1 MKNEPAARK
10 LRIAYLSHPPH
21 HAFVEAAEADPAL
34 ELDRIPLDLPDGE
47 IMKRLAACDGYY
59 VMAARDELPIQWHL
73 TPALLARLPRLM
85 LAVSYGAG
93 HDTVDLAA
101 CTEAGVGIVAQHG
114 GNAQGVAE
122 HAVGLMLTLMKRI
135 PEAHAALRA
144 GQAAVRED
152 FLGRE
157 LSGRTVGIVGL
168 GHVGTRVAEILKA
181 FRCRVLAV
189 DPYLDAG
196 ICAARGA
203 RKVLLPE
210 LLAESDVISLH
221 CPLTAETRG
230 MFDAKAFAAM
240 RPGAV
245 FVTTARGGI
254 HDEAALLAA
263 LREGRV
269 AGAGL
274 DVWAR
279 EPPPADHPLLSH
291 PAVLASPHTAGVTAE
306 SRERVARMA
315 AEAFCEFAAGQV
327 PPRLVNPE
335 VTERMMARW
344 LGGSPASVAAPKLH
358 TT

>member
-1 MKNEPAARK
+1 LEAGK

-21 HAFVEAAEADPAL
+21 QAFLEVAGADPAL
-34 ELDRIPLDLPDGE
+34 SLDRIPLDLPQPD
-47 IMKRLAACDGYY
+47 ILARLAACDGYY
-59 VMAARDELPIQWHL
+59 VMAARDELPARWHL
-73 TPALLARLPRLM
+73 GPALLKELPRLM

-93 HDTVDLAA
+93 HDTVDLRA
-101 CTEAGVGIVAQHG
+101 CTEAGVGVVVQHG

-135 PEAHAALRA
+135 PEAHAALRE
-144 GQAAVRED
+144 GRAAVREA

-157 LSGRTVGIVGL
+157 LSGRTVGLVGL
-168 GHVGTRVAEILKA
+168 GHVGSRVAEILQA

-210 LLAESDVISLH
+210 LLAESDIISLH

-230 MFDAKAFAAM
+230 MFGPRTFAAM
-240 RPGAV
+240 RPGAI

-263 LREGRV
+263 LREGHL

-279 EPPPADHPLLSH
+279 EPPPPEHPLLAH

-306 SRERVARMA
+306 SRECVARMA
-315 AEAFCEFAAGQV
+315 AEAFSAFAAGQV

-335 VTERMMARW
+335 VTERLMGRW
-344 LGGSPASVAAPKLH
+344 LGGCRG
-358 TT
+358 